1 MLRQYHISVSRFNPP
16 NYTTHIMNS
25 TEFNNFI
32 CVKLFL
38 LNYMINTCKIE
49 NQPNVEMFICDHDN
63 LIKKNKTNQEIKFS
77 ISPS

>member
-32 CVKLFL
+32 FVKLFL
-38 LNYMINTCKIE
+38 LNYMIIKINTRKME
-49 NQPNVEMFICDHDN
+49 NQINVEMFICDHDN
-63 LIKKNKTNQEIKFS
+63 LIKNK
-77 ISPS
+77 